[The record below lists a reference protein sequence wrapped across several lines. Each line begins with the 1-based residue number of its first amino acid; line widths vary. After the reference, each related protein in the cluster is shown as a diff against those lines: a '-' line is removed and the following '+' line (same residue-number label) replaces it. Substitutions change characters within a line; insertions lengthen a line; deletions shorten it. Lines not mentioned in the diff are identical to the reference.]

1 MKEFRVNVKGNKK
14 FFVILDSLK
23 EAQKTARENARRN
36 GATMEIYEKRGNRFY
51 LIETVTK

>member
-1 MKEFRVNVKGNKK
+1 MKVYRVNVKGNKN